1 MKVIGIVGTRSRDDN
16 GTFSLIKEQFF
27 KIYEKG
33 DWICSGGCPQG
44 GDRFAEKIAKD
55 HGIPIIIF
63 YPAWHDLN
71 VPGAV
76 VRRNKY
82 SDKYGEYNANA
93 GFDRNTPIAHTS
105 NALIASVA
113 TSRTGG
119 TEDTISKYLAE
130 GKADLYLV

>member
-16 GTFSLIKEQFF
+16 STLSLIEEQFF

-55 HGIPIIIF
+55 HGIPIVIF
-63 YPAWHDLN
+63 YPGWRNLN

-76 VRRNKY
+76 IRRGR
-82 SDKYGEYNANA
+82 YGEYNANA

-105 NALIASVA
+105 NVLIASVA
-113 TSRTGG
+113 TNRTGG
-119 TEDTISKYLAE
+119 TEDTITKYLAE
-130 GKADLYLV
+130 GKTDLHLV